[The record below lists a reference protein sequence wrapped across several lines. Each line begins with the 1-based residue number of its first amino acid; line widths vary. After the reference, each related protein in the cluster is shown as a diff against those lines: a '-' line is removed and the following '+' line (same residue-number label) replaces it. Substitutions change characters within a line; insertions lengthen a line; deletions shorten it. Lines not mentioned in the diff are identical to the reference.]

1 MAESKLAAPV
11 GLPLDRVDG
20 RLKVT
25 GRAPYAYEYAAQ
37 GATLYGVIVTASIAK
52 GRVAAVDVHDAQ
64 SAPGVRL
71 VLTKD
76 NAPAQHP
83 FGPVD
88 LPDRFARAMPA
99 LNNDD
104 VPYFGF
110 PVAFVVADT
119 FEQATAAAA
128 MVRVYYAAVRGA
140 YDLHAA
146 YPTATNHSPIDGGE
160 PADSAIGDFDS
171 AFAVA
176 SVKIDATYTTPYQ
189 NQAPMEPHATMAVWE
204 SRKLTV
210 HTASQLTT
218 SPQEGLART
227 FNIRKEDVRII
238 TRYVGGGFGNKLP
251 YYFEATLAA
260 IGARVLKRPVK
271 VAMTRPQLFH
281 MTTHRTAS
289 QQHLRLGANPDGR
302 LTAYGQD
309 ALVQTAGFDQ
319 YVEPV

>member
-1 MAESKLAAPV
+1 MAQSTLTAPV

-25 GRAPYAYEYAAQ
+25 GKAPYAYEYAAQ
-37 GATLYGVIVTASIAK
+37 GAALYGVIVTASIAK

-99 LNNDD
+99 LNNDE

-128 MVRVYYAAVRGA
+128 MVHGHYEPQRGA

-146 YPTATNHSPIDGGE
+146 GPAAINPDSSSSE
-160 PADSAIGDFDS
+160 PAASSIGEF
-171 AFAVA
+171 
-176 SVKIDATYTTPYQ
+176 
-189 NQAPMEPHATMAVWE
+189 
-204 SRKLTV
+204 
-210 HTASQLTT
+210 
-218 SPQEGLART
+218 
-227 FNIRKEDVRII
+227 
-238 TRYVGGGFGNKLP
+238 
-251 YYFEATLAA
+251 
-260 IGARVLKRPVK
+260 
-271 VAMTRPQLFH
+271 
-281 MTTHRTAS
+281 
-289 QQHLRLGANPDGR
+289 
-302 LTAYGQD
+302 
-309 ALVQTAGFDQ
+309 
-319 YVEPV
+319 

>member
-25 GRAPYAYEYAAQ
+25 GKAPYAYEYAAQ
-37 GATLYGVIVTASIAK
+37 GAALYGVIVPAAVGK

-76 NAPAQHP
+76 NAPPQHP

-119 FEQATAAAA
+119 
-128 MVRVYYAAVRGA
+128 
-140 YDLHAA
+140 L
-146 YPTATNHSPIDGGE
+146 
-160 PADSAIGDFDS
+160 
-171 AFAVA
+171 
-176 SVKIDATYTTPYQ
+176 
-189 NQAPMEPHATMAVWE
+189 
-204 SRKLTV
+204 
-210 HTASQLTT
+210 
-218 SPQEGLART
+218 
-227 FNIRKEDVRII
+227 
-238 TRYVGGGFGNKLP
+238 
-251 YYFEATLAA
+251 
-260 IGARVLKRPVK
+260 
-271 VAMTRPQLFH
+271 
-281 MTTHRTAS
+281 
-289 QQHLRLGANPDGR
+289 
-302 LTAYGQD
+302 
-309 ALVQTAGFDQ
+309 
-319 YVEPV
+319 